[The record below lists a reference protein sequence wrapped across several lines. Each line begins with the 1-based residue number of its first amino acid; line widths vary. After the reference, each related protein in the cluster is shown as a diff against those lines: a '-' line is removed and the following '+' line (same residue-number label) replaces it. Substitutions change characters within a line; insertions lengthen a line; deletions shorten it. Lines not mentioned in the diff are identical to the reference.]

1 MGEYYYEPELEDLGP
16 RLFLATIQWLDLVQA
31 IFSFS
36 ESQLL
41 SHLQNERFSETISR
55 IVFSCNFLWILI
67 KSSQEESNSLTSFSL
82 ANQSTSMFTRRVQS
96 HAWLAQYGAL
106 N

>member
-1 MGEYYYEPELEDLGP
+1 MSDHGRILLRTGTGRSGP

-55 IVFSCNFLWILI
+55 IAFSSNFL
-67 KSSQEESNSLTSFSL
+67 
-82 ANQSTSMFTRRVQS
+82 
-96 HAWLAQYGAL
+96 
-106 N
+106 